1 MGGVKSGKRIR
12 RGGFFFI
19 VIVSAVF
26 VCTVCTFLLNGC
38 GNVDL
43 KDFIEFMT
51 DEYNRSQSAL
61 KWARAYGGTDIDY
74 GYAVRQT
81 ESEEYVVVGSTR
93 SFVSMEAV
101 WLLKLQEDGSIE
113 WEKQY
118 GGVGDNDA
126 GFDIELLSDGYIIAA
141 AKNSRLGLI
150 RLNLSGNVSWA
161 KTYTE
166 SGIGQTYVNAFEKT
180 ADGGYAVT
188 GYSYFGSDWFLMVWK
203 FDSSGTPEWRVKLGG
218 GREVGEMIH
227 QTSDNGYIVA
237 GESKSLGLP
246 DQGAFIVKLKAD
258 GTIDWQNIYGGTQY
272 ILSDIIETSDGGYL
286 CTGSTNVFDPSY
298 DIWVLKL
305 DSSGTI
311 TWQKRCGAL
320 SGAMERGVAVL
331 QTADDGYMIGGD
343 QSLTGVP
350 EELDIVLIKLK
361 ADGTIEWQKR
371 YGGDLQDSFNAFQQT
386 RDGGYIIVGES
397 LSSGIGF
404 SDILVFKLDETGN
417 PTYSSADIHMGEN
430 PDLSMYNTTA
440 LKMATSHPDGKNVLT
455 VSNDAVFTPSDTA
468 ATVKTLYAPTR

>member
-1 MGGVKSGKRIR
+1 MGGVESGKRTR
-12 RGGFFFI
+12 RCGSI
-19 VIVSAVF
+19 
-26 VCTVCTFLLNGC
+26 CTVVVAVVVAGMVCMFLLTGC

-51 DEYNRSQSAL
+51 DEYNQSQLAL
-61 KWARAYGGTDIDY
+61 KWVRAYGGTDIDY

-81 ESEEYVVVGSTR
+81 ENEEYVVVGSTR
-93 SFVSMEAV
+93 SFGSMEAV

-118 GGVGDNDA
+118 GGVGDNDV

-141 AKNSRLGLI
+141 AKNSRLGLL

-188 GYSYFGSDWFLMVWK
+188 GYSFFGSDWFLMIWK
-203 FDSSGTPEWRVKLGG
+203 LDSSGIPEWRVKLGG
-218 GREVGEMIH
+218 GREVGEMIR
-227 QTSDNGYIVA
+227 QTGDNGYIIA

-246 DQGAFIVKLKAD
+246 AQGAFIVKLKAD
-258 GTIDWQNIYGGTQY
+258 GTIDWQGIYGGTQY
-272 ILSDIIETSDGGYL
+272 ILSDIIQTSDGGYL

-311 TWQKRCGAL
+311 TWQKRYSNL
-320 SGAMERGVAVL
+320 SGAMERGAAVL
-331 QTADDGYMIGGD
+331 QTPDGGYMIGGD
-343 QSLTGVP
+343 QSLTGAP

-361 ADGTIEWQKR
+361 ADGTLEWQKR
-371 YGGDLQDSFNAFQQT
+371 YGGDLQDSFNTFQQT
-386 RDGGYIIVGES
+386 RDGGYVVVGES

-404 SDILVFKLDETGN
+404 SDILVLKLDEEGN
-417 PTYSSADIHMGEN
+417 PTCSSEDIRMGEN
-430 PDLSMYNTTA
+430 PELSMHDTTGT
-440 LKMATSHPDGKNVLT
+440 KMATSHPDGKNEIT
-455 VSNDAVFTPSDTA
+455 VWDNAVFTPSDTA